1 MGRLTELFEF
11 LKSEDVPTESDMRV
25 RYAYIHKTPELMK
38 PRAEYRKELKAERG
52 EQMGLFE
59 NKT

>member
-11 LKSEDVPTESDMRV
+11 VNSENVPTESDMRV

-38 PRAEYRKELKAERG
+38 LRAEYRKELKSERC
-52 EQMGLFE
+52 EQMGLFD
-59 NKT
+59 